1 LAPCPITFRESSKS
15 FCGSEKAEFS
25 QEIIFMTPHET
36 PTDLDLAH
44 LCQLQE
50 KPLPFEPGEPLFW
63 TDPHIAQQMLAVHL
77 DPNTDAASRR
87 PEIIERS
94 TNWIATALGL
104 PPGAALLDLGCG
116 PGLYA
121 GRLAQAG
128 FQVTGVDF
136 SQNSIDYATAR
147 AREQHL
153 NIQYR
158 CQNYLQLDDEAL
170 YSAVLL
176 IYGDFCPLAPE
187 QRAQLLAN
195 IQRALK
201 PGGCFILDVSTP
213 ALRQKYGLKNGWY
226 AAASGFWKAGP
237 HLVLEQGFSYPNDLY
252 LDQYVV
258 VEGDA
263 KISVYRNWFQDYTP
277 ETIRAELEAAGFA
290 VESLW
295 SDLTG
300 TPYTPDSDWIG
311 IVARKPEGR

>member
-1 LAPCPITFRESSKS
+1 MTFPE
-15 FCGSEKAEFS
+15 
-25 QEIIFMTPHET
+25 M
-36 PTDLDLAH
+36 PTNLDLAH

-50 KPLPFEPGEPLFW
+50 KPMPFEPGEPLFW
-63 TDPHIAQQMLAVHL
+63 TDPHIASQMLAFHL
-77 DPNTDAASRR
+77 NPNVDAASRR
-87 PEIIERS
+87 PETIARA

-104 PPGAALLDLGCG
+104 QSGAPILDLGCG

-121 GRLAQAG
+121 ERLAQAG

-136 SQNSIDYATAR
+136 SQNSIDYATAQ

-153 NIQYR
+153 PVQYR

-176 IYGDFCPLAPE
+176 IYGDLCPLAPE
-187 QRAQLLAN
+187 QRARLLAN

-201 PGGCFILDVSTP
+201 PGGCFILDVSAP
-213 ALRQKYGLKNGWY
+213 SLRQKYGLKNSWY
-226 AAASGFWKAGP
+226 AAGSGFWKPGP
-237 HLVLEQGFSYPNDLY
+237 HLVLEQGFSYPDDLY
-252 LDQYVV
+252 LDQYTVI
-258 VEGDA
+258 ESNA

-277 ETIRAELEAAGFA
+277 ETIRAELEASGFA

-300 TPYTPDSDWIG
+300 TPYSPTSDWIG
-311 IVARKPEGR
+311 IVARKPGG